1 MSQTITKPKDSVNR
15 VISSQIVIN
24 NIDITNDFKI
34 HKILTFK
41 EINKISRAKI
51 QFFGGNANQ
60 NSFEESEKS
69 IFNPGNQIEI
79 KLGYDQKNSTVFKGI
94 IDKHSIVL
102 KNGYQ
107 KQKSNSILVIECVD
121 KSILLTN
128 KYTSEV
134 YQNKSDSQIIK
145 SILQKINGL
154 SFSVE
159 STEIVNTLF
168 PKYNIDDWNF
178 IVKRA
183 KRNGFVVINS
193 DNNLIIKKPE
203 LDKGNSVLDISN
215 SGATISFEA
224 KLDSSQQYNEVKL
237 SSYDQFSNKKFSKTS
252 SNPIEIVENNK
263 VSGKILSALTSPK
276 KIEIDLPQ
284 EIESNELKTLA
295 DSMITDSRVK
305 RITGTAKFKGV
316 PFIEVDST
324 VNFLGFGNNFDG
336 NVYVT
341 GVNQELED
349 GYFLTEISFGLK
361 EDFFSESNFIN
372 KNNLVGNISGLH
384 IGKVTEIDNDP
395 KNQFRIKVMIPAL
408 SDNNDGVWA
417 KLSTI
422 YTTNNGG
429 ALFIPE
435 IGSQVI
441 LSFVADDPRHPII
454 LGTLYNNNQKPN
466 KKILKENN
474 FKSIITKNNLKLEF
488 DDRDKK
494 ITISSP
500 KGNSIILN
508 EKNNEITIIDQNKNS
523 IKTSSNGI
531 EIFSRK
537 DINIK
542 SGGSIDIS
550 SSNKLNLKSNSNLN
564 LSGSNINN
572 SARIKFSANGSANS
586 EIKSSGVTTVKG
598 SIVQIN

>member
-1 MSQTITKPKDSVNR
+1 MSKTITKPKDSVNR

-34 HKILTFK
+34 QKILTFK

-203 LDKGNSVLDISN
+203 LDKGNSLLDISN

-237 SSYDQFSNKKFSKTS
+237 SSYDQFSNKKISKTS

-263 VSGKILSALTSPK
+263 VSGKILSTLTSPK

-488 DDRDKK
+488 DDGDKK

-500 KGNSIILN
+500 KGNSIVLN

>member
-203 LDKGNSVLDISN
+203 LDKGNSLLDISN

-263 VSGKILSALTSPK
+263 VSGKILSTLTSPK

-488 DDRDKK
+488 DDGDKK

-500 KGNSIILN
+500 KGNSIVLN

>member
-1 MSQTITKPKDSVNR
+1 MSKTITKPKDSVNR

-237 SSYDQFSNKKFSKTS
+237 SSYDQFSNKKISKTS

-488 DDRDKK
+488 DDGDKK

-500 KGNSIILN
+500 KGNSIVLN

>member
-488 DDRDKK
+488 DDGDKK

-500 KGNSIILN
+500 KGNSIVLN

>member
-305 RITGTAKFKGV
+305 RITGSAKFKGV
-316 PFIEVDST
+316 PFIEVGST

-466 KKILKENN
+466 KKISKENN

-488 DDRDKK
+488 DDGDKK

-500 KGNSIILN
+500 KGNSIVLN

>member
-203 LDKGNSVLDISN
+203 LDKGNSLLDISN

-441 LSFVADDPRHPII
+441 LSFVADDPRHPVI

-466 KKILKENN
+466 KKISKENN

>member
-34 HKILTFK
+34 QKILTFK

-417 KLSTI
+417 KLSTL

-429 ALFIPE
+429 VLFIPE

-488 DDRDKK
+488 DDGDKK

-500 KGNSIILN
+500 KGNSIVLN

>member
-34 HKILTFK
+34 QKILTFK

-417 KLSTI
+417 KLSTL

-429 ALFIPE
+429 VLFIPE

-466 KKILKENN
+466 KKISKENN

-500 KGNSIILN
+500 KGNSIVLN

>member
-154 SFSVE
+154 FFSVD
-159 STEIVNTLF
+159 STEIVNAVF
-168 PKYNIDDWNF
+168 PKYNIDDWSF

-488 DDRDKK
+488 DDGDKK

-500 KGNSIILN
+500 KGNSIVLN

-572 SARIKFSANGSANS
+572 SARIKFSANGSASS

>member
-34 HKILTFK
+34 QKILTFK

-488 DDRDKK
+488 DDGDKK

-500 KGNSIILN
+500 KGNSIVLN

>member
-203 LDKGNSVLDISN
+203 LDKGNSILDISN

-237 SSYDQFSNKKFSKTS
+237 SSYDQFSNKKISKTS

-305 RITGTAKFKGV
+305 RITGSAKFKGV
-316 PFIEVDST
+316 PFIEVGST

-417 KLSTI
+417 KLSTL

-429 ALFIPE
+429 VLFIPE

-441 LSFVADDPRHPII
+441 LSFVADDPRHPVI

-466 KKILKENN
+466 KKISKENN

>member
-34 HKILTFK
+34 QKILTFK

-154 SFSVE
+154 FFSVD
-159 STEIVNTLF
+159 STEIVNAVF
-168 PKYNIDDWNF
+168 PKYNIDDWSF

-203 LDKGNSVLDISN
+203 LDKGNSILDISN

-237 SSYDQFSNKKFSKTS
+237 SSYDQFSNKKISKTS

-305 RITGTAKFKGV
+305 RITGSAKFKGV
-316 PFIEVDST
+316 PFIEVGST

-417 KLSTI
+417 KLSTL

-429 ALFIPE
+429 VLFIPE

-488 DDRDKK
+488 DDGDKK

-500 KGNSIILN
+500 KGNSIVLN

>member
-203 LDKGNSVLDISN
+203 LDKGNSLLDISN

-237 SSYDQFSNKKFSKTS
+237 SSYDQFSNKKISKTS

-305 RITGTAKFKGV
+305 RITGSAKFKGV
-316 PFIEVDST
+316 PFIEVGST

-441 LSFVADDPRHPII
+441 LSFVADDPRHPVI

-466 KKILKENN
+466 KKISKENN

-488 DDRDKK
+488 DDGDKK

-500 KGNSIILN
+500 KGNSIVLN

>member
-1 MSQTITKPKDSVNR
+1 M
-15 VISSQIVIN
+15 
-24 NIDITNDFKI
+24 
-34 HKILTFK
+34 
-41 EINKISRAKI
+41 
-51 QFFGGNANQ
+51 
-60 NSFEESEKS
+60 
-69 IFNPGNQIEI
+69 
-79 KLGYDQKNSTVFKGI
+79 GYDQKNSTVFKGI

-488 DDRDKK
+488 DDGDKK

-500 KGNSIILN
+500 KGNSIVLN

>member
-1 MSQTITKPKDSVNR
+1 MSEIITKPKDSVNR
-15 VISSQIVIN
+15 VISSQIIIN
-24 NIDITNDFKI
+24 NVDITNDFKI
-34 HKILTFK
+34 HKILTYK
-41 EINKISRAKI
+41 EVNKISRAKI

-69 IFNPGNQIEI
+69 VFNPGNSIEI

-107 KQKSNSILVIECVD
+107 KQKSSSILVIECVD

-134 YQNKSDSQIIK
+134 YQNKTDSQIIK
-145 SILQKINGL
+145 NILQKINGL

-159 STEIVNTLF
+159 STEIINPIF
-168 PKYNIDDWNF
+168 PKYNIDDWSF
-178 IVKRA
+178 IIKRA
-183 KRNGFVVINS
+183 KRNGFVVVNS
-193 DNNLIIKKPE
+193 NNNLIIKKPK
-203 LDKGNSVLDISN
+203 LNKGNSALEISN

-224 KLDSSQQYNEVKL
+224 KLDSSRQYNEVKI

-252 SNPIEIVENNK
+252 SNPDEIVENNK
-263 VSGKILSALTSPK
+263 ISGRVLSAFTSPK

-284 EIESNELKTLA
+284 EIDSNELKSIA
-295 DSMITDSRVK
+295 DSMIIDSRVK
-305 RITGTAKFKGV
+305 RITGNAKFKGV

-336 NVYVT
+336 KVYVT
-341 GVNQELED
+341 GVSQELED
-349 GYFLTEISFGLK
+349 GFFFTEISFGLK

-372 KNNLVGNISGLH
+372 KNNLIGNISGLH

-395 KNQFRIKVMIPAL
+395 KNQYRIKVEIPAL
-408 SDNNDGVWA
+408 SDNNDGIWA
-417 KLSTI
+417 KLSTL
-422 YTTNNGG
+422 YTSNNGG
-429 ALFIPE
+429 VLFIPE
-435 IGSQVI
+435 IGSQVV
-441 LSFVADDPRHPII
+441 LSFVANDPRYPIV

-466 KKILKENN
+466 KRLTKENN

-488 DDRDKK
+488 DDGDKK
-494 ITISSP
+494 ISISSP
-500 KGNSIILN
+500 NGNSIILN
-508 EKNNEITIIDQNKNS
+508 EKNNEIKIIDQNKNS
-523 IKTSSNGI
+523 IKTTSNGI

-550 SSNKLNLKSNSNLN
+550 SANKLNLKSNSNLN
-564 LSGSNINN
+564 ISGSNINN

>member
-305 RITGTAKFKGV
+305 RITGSAKFKGV

-488 DDRDKK
+488 DDGDKK

-500 KGNSIILN
+500 KGNSIVLN

>member
-1 MSQTITKPKDSVNR
+1 MSKTITKPKDSVNR

-488 DDRDKK
+488 DDGDKK

-500 KGNSIILN
+500 KGNSIVLN

>member
-34 HKILTFK
+34 QKILTFK

-154 SFSVE
+154 FFSVD
-159 STEIVNTLF
+159 STEIVNAVF
-168 PKYNIDDWNF
+168 PKYNIDDWSF

-305 RITGTAKFKGV
+305 RITGSAKFKGV
-316 PFIEVDST
+316 PFIEVGST

-417 KLSTI
+417 KLSTL

-429 ALFIPE
+429 VLFIPE

-488 DDRDKK
+488 DDGDKK

-500 KGNSIILN
+500 KGNSIVLN

-572 SARIKFSANGSANS
+572 SARIKFSANGSASS

>member
-154 SFSVE
+154 FFSVD
-159 STEIVNTLF
+159 STEIVNAVF
-168 PKYNIDDWNF
+168 PKYNIDDWSF

-488 DDRDKK
+488 DDGDKK

-500 KGNSIILN
+500 KGNSIVLN